1 VAKLQ
6 LWDPGTTGGLVG
18 LGLHGFHGGANGFGS
33 EKAVVLRV
41 KSTDPEESNGGGAVN
56 GLE

>member
-1 VAKLQ
+1 VDWWGL
-6 LWDPGTTGGLVG
+6 DFMDFMGGRTAL
-18 LGLHGFHGGANGFGS
+18 AQK
-33 EKAVVLRV
+33 KAVVLRV

>member
-1 VAKLQ
+1 MAKLQ
-6 LWDPGTTGGLVG
+6 LWDPGTPGTGG
-18 LGLHGFHGGANGFGS
+18 AWIS
-33 EKAVVLRV
+33 PVVLRV